1 MHYELMLAA
10 RVSLARRYEK
20 RYPIA
25 YENVSFT
32 PPADGGMW
40 LAFHY
45 TEVSSEY
52 TSLDRKCRS
61 YIGMVQV
68 NVVIPPGSGTDKG
81 RQFAKDI
88 ANFFEDGKLL
98 RTGYI
103 YEGGEVRPI
112 QKSETGWMV
121 PVRFYV
127 RFDEKKGAQDAST
140 ERFTD
145 FC

>member
-10 RVSLARRYEK
+10 RRALAGRYEK
-20 RYPIA
+20 RYPIS

-32 PPADGGMW
+32 PPADGGLW

-52 TSLDRKCRS
+52 MSLDRRCRS

-68 NVVIPPGSGTDKG
+68 NVVMPPGSGTDKG

-88 ANFFEDGKLL
+88 ANFFEDGKML
-98 RTGYI
+98 RTGYVS
-103 YEGGEVRPI
+103 EGGEVKPV
-112 QKSETGWMV
+112 QKSETGWIV
-121 PVRFYV
+121 PVRFLV
-127 RFDEKKGAQDAST
+127 RFDENKGVQDAST
-140 ERFTD
+140 ERLTD